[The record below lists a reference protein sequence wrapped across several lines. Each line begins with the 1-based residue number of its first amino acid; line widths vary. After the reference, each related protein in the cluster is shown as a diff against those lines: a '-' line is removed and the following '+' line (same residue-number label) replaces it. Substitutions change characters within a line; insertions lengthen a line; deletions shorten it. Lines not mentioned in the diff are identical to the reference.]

1 MSGGKG
7 GEVMSESTTTLE
19 EVAPLALRLSPVDK
33 ARLIERIAS
42 DLQRD
47 VTGSRSPRRSLYG
60 ILADLGPAPSAEE
73 IDETR
78 REAWANFPREAI

>member
-1 MSGGKG
+1 MP
-7 GEVMSESTTTLE
+7 ENTTTLE

-47 VTGSRSPRRSLYG
+47 VAMSRATPRRSLYG
-60 ILADLGPAPSAEE
+60 LWAHLGPAPSAEE
-73 IDETR
+73 IDEAR
-78 REAWANFPREAI
+78 REAWANFPRDDV